1 MGNLGEEDMRPLYT
15 TFETSNK
22 LFQTKIFFKSS
33 QHNNKSLILF

>member
-22 LFQTKIFFKSS
+22 LFQTKIFLKV
-33 QHNNKSLILF
+33 HNITIKV